1 MNRRMFSKLL
11 GTALLSPLLARP
23 AHAGQAAPAEIHI
36 GYQRTGVFA
45 LLKRDRTL
53 EQRFKPQNIAVS
65 WVEFASG
72 PPLLQ
77 ALNVGHL
84 DFGETG
90 DTPPIFAQAAAANLV
105 YVAAEPTNGQ
115 NEAIIVLPDSPIK
128 TLADLKGKKVGFV
141 RGSSSNN
148 VIVAA
153 LEKAGLSFHDITP
166 VNVTP
171 ADGAVAFA
179 QKAIDAWVIWDPFLA
194 IIQKRFSARVLVHSG
209 DVLQANGFLLANR
222 DFASNHPDFVV
233 AVLDEY
239 KKKSDWAAKH
249 LDAVAEVVVEET
261 GADRGAICTSI
272 HRARFFLSPL
282 TDKIIAEQQAT
293 ADRFFKLGLIP
304 RRIKISDI
312 VWKNPA
318 LAAAK

>member
-1 MNRRMFSKLL
+1 MNRRSFSKLI
-11 GTALLSPLLARP
+11 GTALLAPLLARGAAASP
-23 AHAGQAAPAEIHI
+23 APAEINI
-36 GYQRTGVFA
+36 GYQRTGVLA

-53 EQRFKPQNIAVS
+53 EARFKPHNINVS

-115 NEAIIVLPDSPIK
+115 NEAIIVLPDSPIRS
-128 TLADLKGKKVGFV
+128 LADLKGKKVGFV

-153 LEKAGLSFHDITP
+153 LEKAGLSFHDITA
-166 VNVTP
+166 VNVSP
-171 ADGAVAFA
+171 ADGAAAFA

-194 IIQKRFSARVLVHSG
+194 IIQKRFSARVIVRSG
-209 DVLQANGFLLANR
+209 DVLQSNGFLLANR
-222 DFASNHPDFVV
+222 DFAQNYPDTVV
-233 AVLDEY
+233 ALLDEFR
-239 KKKSDWAAKH
+239 KKSEWATKH
-249 LDAVAEVVVEET
+249 LDEVAEIIVAET
-261 GADRGAICTSI
+261 GADRAAIFASI
-272 HRARFFLSPL
+272 HRARFSVSPL

-293 ADRFFKLGLIP
+293 ADRFFRLGLIP
-304 RRIKISDI
+304 RPIKISDI
-312 VWKNPA
+312 VWRNPA
-318 LAAAK
+318 FTAAK

>member
-1 MNRRMFSKLL
+1 MDRRMFSKLA
-11 GTALLSPLLARP
+11 GTALLSPLLAWPVR
-23 AHAGQAAPAEIHI
+23 ANEAPTEIHI
-36 GYQRTGVFA
+36 GYQRTGVLA
-45 LLKRDRTL
+45 LLKRDQTL
-53 EQRFKPQNIAVS
+53 EQRFKPQNINVS

-153 LEKAGLSFHDITP
+153 LEKAGLSLHDITP
-166 VNVTP
+166 VNVSP
-171 ADGAVAFA
+171 ADGAAAFA
-179 QKAIDAWVIWDPFLA
+179 RKAIDAWVIWDPYLA

-209 DVLQANGFLLANR
+209 DVLQSNGFLLANR
-222 DFASNHPDFVV
+222 DFAEAHAGLVV
-233 AVLDEY
+233 ILLEEFR
-239 KKKSDWAAKH
+239 KKSEWAAKH
-249 LDAVAEVVVEET
+249 LDEVAEIIVAET
-261 GADRGAICTSI
+261 GADRAAIFASVHRSKFSI
-272 HRARFFLSPL
+272 SPL
-282 TDKIIAEQQAT
+282 TAPIVAEQQAT

-304 RRIKISDI
+304 QPIKISDI

-318 LAAAK
+318 VAAAK

>member
-11 GTALLSPLLARP
+11 GTALLSPLLARR
-23 AHAGQAAPAEIHI
+23 ALAGQAPAEIRI
-36 GYQRTGVFA
+36 GYQRTGVLA

-53 EQRFKPQNIAVS
+53 EQRFKPKNINVG

-77 ALNVGHL
+77 SLNVGHL

-115 NEAIIVLPDSPIK
+115 NEAIIVPPDSPIK

-153 LEKAGLSFHDITP
+153 LEKAGLSFKDITP

-209 DVLQANGFLLANR
+209 DVLQSNGFLLANR
-222 DFASNHPDFVV
+222 DFAANYADLVV
-233 AVLDEY
+233 ALLDEF
-239 KKKSDWAAKH
+239 KKKSDWAANH
-249 LDAVAEVVVEET
+249 PDAVAEIVAEET
-261 GADRGAICTSI
+261 GADRAAIFTSI
-272 HRARFFLSPL
+272 RRARFSVSPL

-304 RRIKISDI
+304 RPIKVRDI
-312 VWKNPA
+312 VWKNPT
-318 LAAAK
+318 LAAGK

>member
-11 GTALLSPLLARP
+11 GTALLTPALALTAR
-23 AHAGQAAPAEIHI
+23 AGQAPAEISI
-36 GYQRTGVFA
+36 GYQRTGVLA

-53 EQRFKPQNIAVS
+53 EQRFKPQNINIS

-90 DTPPIFAQAAAANLV
+90 DTPPIFAQAAQANLV

-128 TLADLKGKKVGFV
+128 SLSDLKGKKVGFV

-153 LEKAGLSFHDITP
+153 LEKAGLSFKDITA
-166 VNVTP
+166 VNVSP

-179 QKAIDAWVIWDPFLA
+179 QKAIDAWVIWDPYLA
-194 IIQKRFSARVLVHSG
+194 IIQKRFAARIIVHSG
-209 DVLQANGFLLANR
+209 DVLQSNGFFLANR
-222 DFASNHPDFVV
+222 DFAMNHADLVL
-233 AVLDEY
+233 AVLDEFR
-239 KKKSDWAAKH
+239 KKSDWAAKH
-249 LDAVAEVVVEET
+249 PDVVAEIVAEET
-261 GADRGAICTSI
+261 GADRAAIFTSVR
-272 HRARFFLSPL
+272 RARFSVSPL
-282 TDKIIAEQQAT
+282 TGQIIAEQQAT
-293 ADRFFKLGLIP
+293 ADRFYKLGLIP
-304 RRIKISDI
+304 RPIKISDI
-312 VWKNPA
+312 VWKNPGF
-318 LAAAK
+318 AAAK